1 MTQQHLRA
9 KRKATVQH
17 TASAAAS
24 AQPAS
29 SPPKRTTDGNND
41 ALPAATTASP
51 PPESPSPS
59 KLRPV
64 KKFSMSVSPLDPAD
78 HRSGVHTSEF
88 RGIYNLAMIAGALY
102 TITTSLSNLLSRG
115 DLYDAK
121 LLLSV
126 FYSWHFLEVL
136 VTFACQS
143 LYSYTALIPVYM
155 AGTRWFSG
163 RRLLINIVHHVLQSI
178 LFVFTAICIIS
189 RDWGTIHAV
198 SAFVECLVLLMK
210 MHSYIRTKLELARTA
225 GNAPPN
231 PDVKDF
237 TLYLFYPTLVYEPKF
252 PRTDRIRWGYVAEK
266 FLANALAMSM
276 LYIIVTDHVI
286 PRLEDSALMNPVL
299 VVINLLLP
307 FLGCYLMLWFI
318 IFECIC
324 NGFAELTYL
333 ADRDFYGDWWN
344 STTFDEFARKW
355 NKPVHEFLLRHVYL
369 ESLETYKLSKRSATL
384 FTFLIS
390 AALHEC
396 VFVIVFRTVKMYF
409 FILQM
414 LQVIIIMYGR
424 GLKGTRVGNYIF
436 WFGMI
441 LGLPLQAVIYCREY
455 HGGEPIFMN
464 LMVPVMIAGFGS
476 ALAGSLMYMRSHQQQ
491 LARMKTN

>member
-1 MTQQHLRA
+1 MTQQQRA
-9 KRKATVQH
+9 KRKATVQR
-17 TASAAAS
+17 AACNAAPA
-24 AQPAS
+24 AQS
-29 SPPKRTTDGNND
+29 SPSRTTDEKND
-41 ALPAATTASP
+41 APAATAI
-51 PPESPSPS
+51 PPENPSPS

-78 HRSGVHTSEF
+78 HRSGVHMSEF

-102 TITTSLSNLLSRG
+102 AITTSLSNLLSRG

-155 AGTRWFSG
+155 AGTQWFSG
-163 RRLLINIVHHVLQSI
+163 RLLINIVHHVLQSVM
-178 LFVFTAICIIS
+178 FVFTAIFIIS

-210 MHSYIRTKLELARTA
+210 MHSYIRTKLELARTE
-225 GNAPPN
+225 NVTPN

-266 FLANALAMSM
+266 FLANVLAMSM

-307 FLGCYLMLWFI
+307 FLGCYLMIWFI

-476 ALAGSLMYMRSHQQQ
+476 ALAGSLMYMRFYQQQ
-491 LARMKTN
+491 QAHMKAN

>member
-1 MTQQHLRA
+1 MTRS

-17 TASAAAS
+17 SASNAAA
-24 AQPAS
+24 PA
-29 SPPKRTTDGNND
+29 TTDEND
-41 ALPAATTASP
+41 TPSAPLSLPPAP
-51 PPESPSPS
+51 PPENASLS
-59 KLRPV
+59 KPRPV
-64 KKFSMSVSPLDPAD
+64 KKFSTSVSPLDPAD

-88 RGIYNLAMIAGALY
+88 RGMYNLAMIAGALY
-102 TITTSLSNLLSRG
+102 TMTTSLSNLLARG

-126 FYSWHFLEVL
+126 FCSWHFLEVL

-155 AGTRWFSG
+155 AGTQLFSG
-163 RRLLINIVHHVLQSI
+163 QRLLINIVHHVLQSVM
-178 LFVFTAICIIS
+178 FVFTAICIVS
-189 RDWGTIHAV
+189 RDWNTVHAV
-198 SAFVECLVLLMK
+198 SAFVECLVLIMK
-210 MHSYIRTKLELARTA
+210 MHSYIRTKLELARTE
-225 GNAPPN
+225 NTTPN

-237 TLYLFYPTLVYEPKF
+237 TLYLFYPTLVYEPQF

-307 FLGCYLMLWFI
+307 FLGCYLMIWFI

-414 LQVIIIMYGR
+414 LQVIIIIYGR

-455 HGGEPIFMN
+455 HGGEPIFMK
-464 LMVPVMIAGFGS
+464 LMVPVMVAGFGS
-476 ALAGSLMYMRSHQQQ
+476 ALVGSLMYIRSHQQQ
-491 LARMKTN
+491 QARLKAH

>member
-1 MTQQHLRA
+1 MAQVRQSHHHSTSIKSNSESPRGNEATDSETQL
-9 KRKATVQH
+9 
-17 TASAAAS
+17 SEN
-24 AQPAS
+24 P
-29 SPPKRTTDGNND
+29 SPP
-41 ALPAATTASP
+41 
-51 PPESPSPS
+51 
-59 KLRPV
+59 RPRYVRSV
-64 KKFSMSVSPLDPAD
+64 KKFTNIVSPMDPAD
-78 HRSGVHTSEF
+78 RRSGIHMSEF
-88 RGIYNLAMIAGALY
+88 RGMYNLAMIAGALY
-102 TITTSLSNLLSRG
+102 TMTTSLSNLLSRG

-136 VTFACQS
+136 VTFACQT

-155 AGTRWFSG
+155 AGTQWFSG
-163 RRLLINIVHHVLQSI
+163 RLMINIAHHFFQSV
-178 LFVFTAICIIS
+178 LFVFTGVFIIY
-189 RDWGTIHAV
+189 RDWNTIHAV

-210 MHSYIRTKLELARTA
+210 MHSYIRTKLELARNEETVPTA
-225 GNAPPN
+225 N
-231 PDVKDF
+231 VRDF
-237 TLYLFYPTLVYEPKF
+237 TLYLFYPTLVYEPKY
-252 PRTDRIRWGYVAEK
+252 PRTEKIRWGYVAEK
-266 FLANALAMSM
+266 FIANALAMSM
-276 LYIIVTDHVI
+276 LYIIVTDQVM
-286 PRLEDSALMNPVL
+286 PRLEDSALANPVL

-307 FLGCYLMLWFI
+307 FLGCYLMIWFI

-369 ESLETYKLSKRSATL
+369 ESLETYKLSRHSATML
-384 FTFLIS
+384 TFFVS

-409 FILQM
+409 FVLQM
-414 LQVIIIMYGR
+414 LQLVIIMYGR
-424 GLKGTRVGNYIF
+424 GMKGTRVGNYFF

-441 LGLPLQAVIYCREY
+441 LGPPLQAVIYCREY

-464 LMVPVMIAGFGS
+464 LMVPIMAAGFGS
-476 ALAGSLMYMRSHQQQ
+476 GVVGSVMYMRAHGKKQKAQ
-491 LARMKTN
+491 